1 MISKTEFDAK
11 VESIKKL
18 IGYKELIESD
28 TTTDEFKI
36 MDSQVDVSLF
46 VQTKRT
52 KEEIDT
58 LIRTFNSEILNI
70 NLMIDVMD
78 QSAIDDLESK
88 LELEH
93 DLNLKPILDNHNQNI
108 TDKINNGAL
117 EEYTLD
123 KAGIK
128 MYLTFIL
135 DLLNNTTPIEIIAN
149 IPDELTVE
157 QKIKL
162 DSLDI
167 TEEQKVRITE
177 KYKLYYTN
185 IKDNI
190 LNIDVLS
197 IYDGILDTID
207 FSIKQTILF

>member
-1 MISKTEFDAK
+1 MISKIEFDAK
-11 VESIKKL
+11 VENIKKL

-36 MDSQVDVSLF
+36 MDSQTDVSVF
-46 VQTKRT
+46 VQIKRT
-52 KEEIDT
+52 KDEIDT
-58 LIRTFNSEILNI
+58 LIRTFNSNILNI
-70 NLMIDVMD
+70 NTMIDTMD
-78 QSAIDDLESK
+78 QSTIDDLESK
-88 LELEH
+88 LELEQ
-93 DLNLKPILDNHNQNI
+93 DLNLKPILDNLNQNI
-108 TDKINNGAL
+108 TDKINDGAL

-135 DLLNNTTPIEIIAN
+135 DLLNNTTPIDIIAN
-149 IPDELTVE
+149 IPDELTIE

-162 DSLDI
+162 DSLSI
-167 TEEQKVRITE
+167 TEEQKARIME
-177 KYKLYYTN
+177 KCKLYYTN